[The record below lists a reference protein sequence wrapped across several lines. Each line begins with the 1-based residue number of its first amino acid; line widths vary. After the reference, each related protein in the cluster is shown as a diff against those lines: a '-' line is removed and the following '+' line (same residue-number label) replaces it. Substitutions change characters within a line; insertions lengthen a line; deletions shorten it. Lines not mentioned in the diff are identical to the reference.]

1 MQLRA
6 PLQDTTHMPLGG
18 RLGIDRVSVRFGE
31 TLALSELSLDIAPG
45 AFVALLGPSGCGK
58 STLLNAIAGFQP
70 VTSGKIDVDGA
81 PTKGPGA
88 DRGVVFQQPWLFPW
102 MTVREN
108 IAYGPRMR
116 GLPRAEI
123 EARADALIKVVGLAA
138 AARRY
143 PHQLSGGMQQ
153 RTAIARVL
161 ANDPAVLLMDE
172 PFAAL
177 DAQTRSMM
185 QAYLLEVWSKLPK
198 TIVFVTHDID
208 EAVFLGDRVLV
219 MSASPGRIIADIKID
234 LPRPRDGDL
243 TVDEG
248 FIRYKRLFHTQI
260 RQESLKAFEQQNR

>member
-6 PLQDTTHMPLGG
+6 PVQETTQVPLSG
-18 RLGIDRVSVRFGE
+18 RLCIDRVSVRFGE

-70 VTSGKIDVDGA
+70 VTSGKIDLDGG
-81 PTKGPGA
+81 PIKGPGA

-138 AARRY
+138 AESRY
-143 PHQLSGGMQQ
+143 PNQLSGGMQQ
-153 RTAIARVL
+153 RAAIARVL

-185 QAYLLEVWSKLPK
+185 QAYLLDVWSKLPK

-208 EAVFLGDRVLV
+208 EAILLSDRIVV
-219 MSASPGRIIADIKID
+219 MGTHPGRVIADLD
-234 LPRPRDGDL
+234 NPLPRPRSPDL
-243 TVDEG
+243 AFDARYLSIKKQC
-248 FIRYKRLFHTQI
+248 FDLIRAET
-260 RQESLKAFEQQNR
+260 LKSFAA

>member
-1 MQLRA
+1 
-6 PLQDTTHMPLGG
+6 
-18 RLGIDRVSVRFGE
+18 
-31 TLALSELSLDIAPG
+31 
-45 AFVALLGPSGCGK
+45 
-58 STLLNAIAGFQP
+58 
-70 VTSGKIDVDGA
+70 
-81 PTKGPGA
+81 
-88 DRGVVFQQPWLFPW
+88 

-177 DAQTRSMM
+177 
-185 QAYLLEVWSKLPK
+185 
-198 TIVFVTHDID
+198 
-208 EAVFLGDRVLV
+208 
-219 MSASPGRIIADIKID
+219 
-234 LPRPRDGDL
+234 
-243 TVDEG
+243 
-248 FIRYKRLFHTQI
+248 
-260 RQESLKAFEQQNR
+260 